1 MSFDFSIDIDTSEM
15 FKKLGEVETYRE
27 EVETAAVKTIDFIS
41 AETRKAMQ
49 KTLVMVRASWAITQG
64 VLQAMGVS
72 VSAQFRMIMSAVL
85 GSVSMLMPVL
95 TAQTMTPATMFQGF
109 MGLMELTAAIAAMG
123 VAESEFKQN
132 EAAYFSAMRILNGV
146 QALFGG
152 MYFL

>member
-1 MSFDFSIDIDTSEM
+1 M

-49 KTLVMVRASWAITQG
+49 KTITMVRATWAITQG
-64 VLQAMGVS
+64 VLEAAGIS
-72 VSAQFRMIMSAVL
+72 VSSQFRMVMSAVL
-85 GSVSMLMPVL
+85 GSISMLMPIL

-109 MGLMELTAAIAAMG
+109 MGLMELTAAIAALG